1 MTCLPLRK
9 VRWVS
14 LFNRAVVATTGHSS
28 LIPLSCWMAVMRFLG
43 ALGAYS
49 KQGLGVSLQNFSTSQ
64 RALLVSLR
72 RLQLILSLYSLY
84 FFILFSKTP

>member
-1 MTCLPLRK
+1 MSLLAISCLSSCQLGIKEGKDQKLSAEKGNMGLP
-9 VRWVS
+9 S
-14 LFNRAVVATTGHSS
+14 SRAVVATTGHSS

-64 RALLVSLR
+64 
-72 RLQLILSLYSLY
+72 QHCW
-84 FFILFSKTP
+84 FP

>member
-14 LFNRAVVATTGHSS
+14 LFNRTVVATTGHSS

-43 ALGAYS
+43 ELGAYS
-49 KQGLGVSLQNFSTSQ
+49 KQGLGVSLQHFFTSQ